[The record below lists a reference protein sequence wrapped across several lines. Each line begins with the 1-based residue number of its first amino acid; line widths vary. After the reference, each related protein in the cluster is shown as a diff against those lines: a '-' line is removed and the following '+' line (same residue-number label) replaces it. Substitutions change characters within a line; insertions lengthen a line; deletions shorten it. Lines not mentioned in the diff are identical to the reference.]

1 MSGSDTAL
9 QDFVKRVIVDCL
21 LQAMPETWERRAAV
35 LDDAAPRPDDFHGRA
50 TKEELSEAWRRC
62 HRDAKRCRDH
72 AQLLRECRADA
83 FRDEYN
89 RLIDQEVP
97 A

>member
-1 MSGSDTAL
+1 MNDSDTVL
-9 QDFVKRVIVDCL
+9 QDFVKRVVVDCL
-21 LQAMPETWERRAAV
+21 CSAMPETCERRAAV
-35 LDDAAPRPDDFHGRA
+35 LDDAAPRPDDYHGKASR
-50 TKEELSEAWRRC
+50 EELSEAWRRC

-72 AQLLRECRADA
+72 AQLLRDCHAEA

>member
-1 MSGSDTAL
+1 MIEESELDN
-9 QDFVKRVIVDCL
+9 FVRRMIVDCL
-21 LQAMPETWERRAAV
+21 CNAMPEVWERRAAV
-35 LDDAAPRPDDFHGRA
+35 FDAAAPRPDDFHGRA
-50 TKEELSEAWRRC
+50 TKEELSEARRRC
-62 HRDAKRCRDH
+62 QLDARRCRSH

-89 RLIDQEVP
+89 RIIDQEVP